1 MSDFHENKRYLL
13 NFNNVS
19 AAFIVL
25 LLMTVS
31 YYAGYA
37 ECMKV
42 AVETGNAKIEDN
54 GFKWR
59 R

>member
-1 MSDFHENKRYLL
+1 MSDFHENKRYLV
-13 NFNNVS
+13 NFNTVS

-37 ECMKV
+37 ACMRM
-42 AVETGNAKIEDN
+42 AVDIGNAVKTED
-54 GFKWR
+54 GFRWKR
-59 R
+59 